1 MHIPIRSVRRRAWP
15 TLLLPWLLAFA
26 AAALAQTPAESVD
39 DPVAR
44 SILEK
49 ADQIRFPQEGFQ
61 VEIAIVTNRD
71 GQPTEER
78 KYRVLSKGN
87 ENTIVQTTKPAAE
100 RGQILLMKG
109 RDLWLFVPN
118 VSQPVRLSL
127 AQRLTG
133 VVSNGDIARANFSGD
148 YNPTLVGTEKIGD
161 EAFHVLELIAIDRT
175 VTYQKVRYWVRQ
187 SNGAPHKAEF
197 YSLSDRLLKTCS
209 YENYRALGGKV
220 RPTRLVMV
228 DAVKADTRSVMDYN
242 EMRLVELP
250 DKMFTKEYLK
260 KVQ

>member
-1 MHIPIRSVRRRAWP
+1 
-15 TLLLPWLLAFA
+15 
-26 AAALAQTPAESVD
+26 
-39 DPVAR
+39 
-44 SILEK
+44 
-49 ADQIRFPQEGFQ
+49 
-61 VEIAIVTNRD
+61 
-71 GQPTEER
+71 
-78 KYRVLSKGN
+78 
-87 ENTIVQTTKPAAE
+87 
-100 RGQILLMKG
+100 
-109 RDLWLFVPN
+109 
-118 VSQPVRLSL
+118 
-127 AQRLTG
+127 
-133 VVSNGDIARANFSGD
+133 
-148 YNPTLVGTEKIGD
+148 
-161 EAFHVLELIAIDRT
+161 
-175 VTYQKVRYWVRQ
+175 VRQ